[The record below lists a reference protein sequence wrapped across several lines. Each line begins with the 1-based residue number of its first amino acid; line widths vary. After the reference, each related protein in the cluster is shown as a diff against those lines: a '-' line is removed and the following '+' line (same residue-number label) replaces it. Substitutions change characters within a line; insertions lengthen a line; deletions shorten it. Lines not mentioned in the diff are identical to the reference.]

1 MKGYELM
8 FFCLKKTISNICIN
22 IPFKF
27 YFFIKI
33 KFKIILLC
41 NKREINS
48 IFISFGNI

>member
-27 YFFIKI
+27 YYVI
-33 KFKIILLC
+33 
-41 NKREINS
+41 RERLIVYLYHLE
-48 IFISFGNI
+48 IYKVKLVL